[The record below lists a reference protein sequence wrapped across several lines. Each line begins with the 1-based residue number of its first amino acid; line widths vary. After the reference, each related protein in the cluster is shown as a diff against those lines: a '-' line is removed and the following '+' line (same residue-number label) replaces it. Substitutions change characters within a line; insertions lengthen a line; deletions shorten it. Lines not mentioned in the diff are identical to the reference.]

1 MIVMMMSPRSEERG
15 KLSIPFA
22 TLFRARRHKMGM
34 YLVGTLTPRSKI
46 IVFRMV
52 R

>member
-1 MIVMMMSPRSEERG
+1 MIVMMMYPRSEERG
-15 KLSIPFA
+15 KRNRQFA
-22 TLFRARRHKMGM
+22 MLFRARIHKMGM